1 MYKKKSEGKM
11 VERWLKW
18 LRSWGEQSYLFSM
31 SEEVTFAEP
40 LAIKE
45 IFVKEVLANHVIL
58 HLVGE
63 EKKTEKT
70 MF

>member
-1 MYKKKSEGKM
+1 MI
-11 VERWLKW
+11 ERWLKW

-31 SEEVTFAEP
+31 SEEVTFAKL

-45 IFVKEVLANHVIL
+45 IFGKDVLANHIIL
-58 HLVGE
+58 HLVRE
-63 EKKTEKT
+63 ATKIEKII

>member
-1 MYKKKSEGKM
+1 MIKVIEIMRRAELSFFYE
-11 VERWLKW
+11 
-18 LRSWGEQSYLFSM
+18 F
-31 SEEVTFAEP
+31 TFAKL

-45 IFVKEVLANHVIL
+45 IFGKDVFANHVIL

-63 EKKTEKT
+63 ATKIEKI

>member
-1 MYKKKSEGKM
+1 
-11 VERWLKW
+11 
-18 LRSWGEQSYLFSM
+18 M
-31 SEEVTFAEP
+31 SEEVTFAKL

-45 IFVKEVLANHVIL
+45 IFGKDVLANHIIL

-63 EKKTEKT
+63 ATKREKVI

>member
-1 MYKKKSEGKM
+1 
-11 VERWLKW
+11 
-18 LRSWGEQSYLFSM
+18 M
-31 SEEVTFAEP
+31 SEEVTFAKL

-45 IFVKEVLANHVIL
+45 IFDKDVLANHIIL

-63 EKKTEKT
+63 ATKREKVI